1 MNEPELTTGERRFLD
16 DLRKLPTSVRSRLVG
31 WGCEL
36 VLPSIAL
43 FVYGLIAD
51 RRLFVVLGFLSLLY
65 FTVWRM
71 YGQLRGFRMLHSIY
85 QKQLSRAEQIN
96 A

>member
-1 MNEPELTTGERRFLD
+1 MNEPELTPGERRFLE
-16 DLRKLPTSVRSRLVG
+16 DLRRLPTSVRSRLVG

-36 VLPSIAL
+36 VPSIAL

-85 QKQLSRAEQIN
+85 EKQLSTIEIRDA
-96 A
+96 